1 MKKIILITLAA
12 SMIFFNACNKNET
25 PNEQPEPVEP
35 IEAPEPAKPI
45 ALTTKQSEKVAG
57 DNTFSFNLFRQVATS
72 DEKNNAFISP
82 LSVTMALGMLYNG
95 TSPDARAEMSEALG
109 MNNFTDT
116 EINEY
121 YQTMSQALLK
131 VDPLTALSI
140 ANSIWSEKTYPVK
153 QTFIDINKKY
163 FDAEVQSL
171 DFKLKSTL
179 DAINNWCAQKT
190 NNKIESILDGIPDDA
205 VMYLINAVY
214 FKSKWQSQF
223 DKKDTKKEDF
233 TKEDGIRK
241 QVEMMNQTA
250 KLPYY
255 EDEMLQC
262 LEMPYGNGAFG
273 MVAILPAQGTTVG
286 DLVNYLDNDRWSDV
300 ISNLT
305 ERNVIVKFPRF
316 KIECEF
322 SLAQPVQNL
331 GMQLIFQSGGNL
343 NGIAD
348 DPRLRVFEIK
358 HKTFVEVNE
367 EGTEA
372 AAVTSIGIDTTSYIP
387 PAQFFANRPFLYL
400 IKEKSTGAIL
410 FMGRMDEPKE

>member
-1 MKKIILITLAA
+1 MKKVFSSLLFVSLFFVFA
-12 SMIFFNACNKNET
+12 SCDKNDS
-25 PNEQPEPVEP
+25 PNEQPQ
-35 IEAPEPAKPI
+35 PAKPI
-45 ALTTKQSEKVAG
+45 ELTTKQGSKVAS
-57 DNTFSFNLFRQVATS
+57 DNAFSFDLFRQVATS
-72 DEKNNAFISP
+72 DDKTNAFISP
-82 LSVTMALGMLYNG
+82 LSVTMALGMLHNG
-95 TSPDARAEMSEALG
+95 TSPDARAEMAKALG
-109 MNNFTDT
+109 MANFSDT

-131 VDPLTALSI
+131 VDPLTALAI

-153 QTFIDINKKY
+153 QTFIDVNKKY

-179 DAINNWCAQKT
+179 DAINTWCAKKT
-190 NNKIESILDGIPDDA
+190 NDKIKTILDGIPDDA

-214 FKSKWQSQF
+214 FKSKWESQF

-233 TKEDGIRK
+233 TKTDGPRK
-241 QVEMMNQTA
+241 QVDMMNQTA
-250 KLPYY
+250 RFPYY
-255 EDEMLQC
+255 EDGVLQC
-262 LEMPYGNGAFG
+262 LEMPYGNGAFS
-273 MVAILPAQGTTVG
+273 MVAILPAQGKTV
-286 DLVNYLDNDRWSDV
+286 DNLVNYLDNDTWNGI
-300 ISNLT
+300 ISNLM
-305 ERNVIVKFPRF
+305 ERKVDVKFPRF

-322 SLAQPVQNL
+322 SLVKPIQNL

-372 AAVTSIGIDTTSYIP
+372 AAVTSIGIETTSYTP

-410 FMGRMDEPKE
+410 FMGRMDEPME

>member
-1 MKKIILITLAA
+1 MKKVFSYLLLASLLFTLV
-12 SMIFFNACNKNET
+12 SCNKSSAPEEQPDPN
-25 PNEQPEPVEP
+25 NEQ
-35 IEAPEPAKPI
+35 PEPAKPI
-45 ALTTKQSEKVAG
+45 ELTTKQGQKVAG
-57 DNTFSFNLFRQVATS
+57 DNAFSFNLFRQVATS
-72 DEKNNAFISP
+72 DDKTNAFISP

-95 TSPDARAEMSEALG
+95 TSPDARAEMAKALG
-109 MNNFTDT
+109 MSNFTDT

-131 VDPLTALSI
+131 VDPLTALAI

-153 QTFIDINKKY
+153 QTFIDVNKKY

-179 DAINNWCAQKT
+179 DAINNWCAKKT
-190 NNKIESILDGIPDDA
+190 NDKIKTILDEIPEEA

-214 FKSKWQSQF
+214 FKSKWESPF
-223 DKKDTKKEDF
+223 EKKDTKKEDF
-233 TKEDGIRK
+233 TKEDGVRK
-241 QVEMMNQTA
+241 QVDMMNQTVRF
-250 KLPYY
+250 PYY
-255 EDEMLQC
+255 QDEMLQC
-262 LEMPYGNGAFG
+262 VEMPYGNGAFS
-273 MVAILPAQGTTVG
+273 MIAILPAQDKTVD
-286 DLVNYLDNDRWSDV
+286 DLVNYFDNDTWNGV
-300 ISNLT
+300 ISNLM
-305 ERNVIVKFPRF
+305 ERKVDVKFPRF

-322 SLAQPVQNL
+322 SLVQPIQNL
-331 GMQLIFQSGGNL
+331 GMQLIFRTGGNL

-348 DPRLRVFEIK
+348 DPQLCVSRII

-372 AAVTSIGIDTTSYIP
+372 AAVTAIEAVATSYTP